1 MPRFIVVG
9 GFFDSIAHA
18 FEHIAKDVAKKLG
31 PVVGPMFG
39 LPPEVVGPLATL
51 LVTAHAGSKDAKA
64 KAEHLGANGGTF
76 HGVHFTAEQ
85 LAPAL
90 QRINIAVH
98 DHPHFTHMK
107 QHAASRLQKA
117 QAEQAAQVHP

>member
-1 MPRFIVVG
+1 MPRVTVVG
-9 GFFDSIAHA
+9 GFFDSIVHA
-18 FEHIAKDVAKKLG
+18 FKHIADDVAKKLG

-39 LPPEVVGPLATL
+39 LPPEVVGPLAGL
-51 LVTAHAGSKDAKA
+51 LIKAHAGSKAAKA

-76 HGVHFTAEQ
+76 HGVQFTAEQ

-107 QHAASRLQKA
+107 QHAATRLQKA
-117 QAEQAAQVHP
+117 RAEQAHQ